1 MSSFPRGAAAHGALS
16 PIVLTIDP
24 GQPDQPPG
32 AALASGTGALFFVAE
47 IEVYRPG
54 AAFQPER
61 GWGAR
66 PRGAPSLV
74 PGQLESAETI
84 RVSDRGYRS
93 RASDPGGVVP
103 YPGVLT
109 SAFEMD
115 RRMPLA
121 PGSPAAAAGWG
132 AVVLSNAGRRWDGI
146 AVSRNSD
153 GRPIRILAGRKIRDA
168 SRGID
173 MDPPR
178 AALVEVFTG
187 IGQPWSL
194 GEAELSVPLRDAG
207 YWLERPFQQA
217 ALAGTG
223 GYEGTAE
230 LAGRLK
236 PRARGGTPLLPIRD
250 VTPVWIDRVNN
261 IAQLSDAPGMV
272 VGVSEN
278 GDPDQILPEPGGGQ
292 VADLLGGSASP
303 GHYRWCS
310 RPDGLFLQLGS
321 RSNGTITCDLVG
333 HFPGGVAVSTAA
345 GIARRLLLDDLGLSP
360 ELIDDG
366 SFTGLDLTTPW
377 TAGDFWD
384 GSAEVDGLS
393 AVALF
398 LGSLGA
404 KLVPDRRGRLRAF
417 PLRPVPADARPAAS
431 YGPGEIVRCTPSRR
445 LAEAGLSPQPYRWRV
460 GYARANTLVT
470 TNLDTDVSDDRR
482 AFLAEE
488 FRYGSWASAAITT
501 AYRRPND
508 PAPVATRLLDGGP
521 AALLAEQLGALWS
534 GPRAPRLYEV
544 ELRTALALRHEI
556 GDVLELS
563 YPLDDLDVG
572 RLGQIVGER
581 FRSVDGTVL
590 FEVLVG

>member
-1 MSSFPRGAAAHGALS
+1 MSAFARGAAAHGALS
-16 PIVLTIDP
+16 PVVLTIDP

-54 AAFQPER
+54 QAFMAER

-66 PRGAPSLV
+66 PRGAPAPP
-74 PGQLESAETI
+74 PGPLESTDVI
-84 RVSDRGYRS
+84 RVSDRGYRT
-93 RASDPGGVVP
+93 RATDTGGVVP

-109 SAFEMD
+109 SAFEVD
-115 RRMPLA
+115 RRMPLS
-121 PGSPAAAAGWG
+121 PSSPAAAAGWG
-132 AVVLSNAGRRWDGI
+132 AVVLSNAGRRWDEI
-146 AVSRNSD
+146 ANSRNSD
-153 GRPIRILAGRKIRDA
+153 GRPVRILAGRKAWDA
-168 SRGID
+168 TRGIEL
-173 MDPPR
+173 DPPR
-178 AALVEVFTG
+178 AALLEVFTG
-187 IGQPWSL
+187 IGQPWGL

-217 ALAGTG
+217 TLAGTG

-230 LAGRLK
+230 MAGRLK
-236 PRARGGTPLLPIRD
+236 PRARGGTALLPIRD
-250 VTPVWIDRVNN
+250 VGPVWIDRVNN
-261 IAQLSDAPGMV
+261 VAQLSDAPGMV
-272 VGVSEN
+272 VAVSEN
-278 GDPDQILPEPGGGQ
+278 GDPDQILPEPGGAQ
-292 VADLLGGSASP
+292 VTDLLGGSASP

-321 RSNGTITCDLVG
+321 ISNGTVTCDVVG
-333 HFPGGVAVSTAA
+333 HFPGGEAVSTAA

-360 ELIDDG
+360 EMIDDG
-366 SFTGLDLTTPW
+366 SFTGLDLATPW
-377 TAGDFWD
+377 TAGDYWD

-417 PLRPVPADARPAAS
+417 PLRPIPADARPAAI
-431 YGPGEIVRCTPSRR
+431 YGTGEIVRCTPSPR
-445 LAEAGLSPQPYRWRV
+445 LAQAGLSPQPYRWRV
-460 GYARANTLVT
+460 GYARANTLIT
-470 TNLDTDVSDDRR
+470 SNLDEDASSERR

-488 FRYGSWASAAITT
+488 YRYGSWASTAIAA

-508 PAPVATRLLDGGP
+508 PAPVPTRLLDGGP

-563 YPLDDLDVG
+563 YPLDDLDAG

-590 FEVLVG
+590 FEVLV